1 MRRTLAIVAVLAL
14 GLSACGGS
22 DSSKPSGTPQEQIT
36 QVVDN
41 LSTAGQRRDADRIC
55 KEILAKQLVDE
66 LKTAGGDC
74 VTEMDR
80 AIKDATD
87 FDLTISQIKV
97 TGNTAT
103 ARVRQGEDGED
114 RRVLVRQ
121 GGRRLEG
128 VRPRRR
134 CLERHRDA
142 RRGLEAAAR

>member
-1 MRRTLAIVAVLAL
+1 MDRIDASYGYALHHMRRTFAIVAVLAL
-14 GLSACGGS
+14 GLSACGGTE
-22 DSSKPSGTPQEQIT
+22 SSKPSGTPQEQIT

-55 KEILAKQLVDE
+55 KEILAKRLVDE

-103 ARVRQGEDGED
+103 ARVRQGEDGKTAVFSFVKEGD
-114 RRVLVRQ
+114 TWKASAL
-121 GGRRLEG
+121 GG
-128 VRPRRR
+128 
-134 CLERHRDA
+134 
-142 RRGLEAAAR
+142 AA

>member
-1 MRRTLAIVAVLAL
+1 MDQFDASCGYALHHMRRTFAIVAVLAL
-14 GLSACGGS
+14 GLSACGGTE
-22 DSSKPSGTPQEQIT
+22 SSKPSGTPQEQIT

-55 KEILAKQLVDE
+55 KEILAKRLVDE

-103 ARVRQGEDGED
+103 ARVRQGEDGKTAVFSFVKEGD
-114 RRVLVRQ
+114 TWKASAL
-121 GGRRLEG
+121 GG
-128 VRPRRR
+128 
-134 CLERHRDA
+134 
-142 RRGLEAAAR
+142 AA

>member
-1 MRRTLAIVAVLAL
+1 MDLFDPTCGYALHHMRRTFAIVAVLAL
-14 GLSACGGS
+14 GVSACGGT

-36 QVVDN
+36 KVVDN

-55 KEILAKQLVDE
+55 KEILAKRLVDE

-87 FDLTISQIKV
+87 FDLKISQIKV

-103 ARVRQGEDGED
+103 ARVRQGEDGRTAVFSFVKEGNTWKASA
-114 RRVLVRQ
+114 L
-121 GGRRLEG
+121 GG
-128 VRPRRR
+128 
-134 CLERHRDA
+134 A
-142 RRGLEAAAR
+142 S